1 MVCDS
6 HKSADL
12 GVILQRHNIKF
23 QREKKI
29 ASLNAPKK
37 TFLSSLF
44 KLCQIIC
51 SWAFYQRSAAVSLF
65 SAFWLCVLLHR
76 NVFSWLMMS
85 SLPLLHP
92 STHSQWGSCQNDSDV
107 ESEVIIRGYVCVTA
121 SCFCSFA
128 SLSLSAFL
136 CVKDHDSRKRCW
148 LCDTDGPDAPLT
160 LGFTNGPGLLW
171 ASNLSSWIYLSN
183 RTPVRG
189 LYRCITPWPE
199 GRRWWWA
206 SGGML
211 GSLASGRL
219 AHDQSALGVTV
230 EGERKVLKV
239 EGKQLA
245 QYSWLWS
252 MWGCEDSWRKRTT
265 ACWSRAWWFC
275 GDFSVLEHEASSLPV
290 T

>member
-1 MVCDS
+1 
-6 HKSADL
+6 
-12 GVILQRHNIKF
+12 
-23 QREKKI
+23 
-29 ASLNAPKK
+29 
-37 TFLSSLF
+37 
-44 KLCQIIC
+44 
-51 SWAFYQRSAAVSLF
+51 
-65 SAFWLCVLLHR
+65 
-76 NVFSWLMMS
+76 MS

-92 STHSQWGSCQNDSDV
+92 STHSQWGSCQKWLGCGV
-107 ESEVIIRGYVCVTA
+107 RGYHQRLCVCYRILFLQFCKFV
-121 SCFCSFA
+121 SKCFFF
-128 SLSLSAFL
+128 LL
-136 CVKDHDSRKRCW
+136 CVKDHDSRTRCW

-189 LYRCITPWPE
+189 LYRCITPWPK

>member
-29 ASLNAPKK
+29 ASLNVPKK

-92 STHSQWGSCQNDSDV
+92 STHSQWGSCQKWLGCGV
-107 ESEVIIRGYVCVTA
+107 RGYHQR
-121 SCFCSFA
+121 
-128 SLSLSAFL
+128 L
-136 CVKDHDSRKRCW
+136 CVCYRILFLQICKFVSKCFFVCQRPWQQNKVLIMWHWWPRCTPDS
-148 LCDTDGPDAPLT
+148 
-160 LGFTNGPGLLW
+160 
-171 ASNLSSWIYLSN
+171 
-183 RTPVRG
+183 G
-189 LYRCITPWPE
+189 LY
-199 GRRWWWA
+199 
-206 SGGML
+206 
-211 GSLASGRL
+211 
-219 AHDQSALGVTV
+219 
-230 EGERKVLKV
+230 
-239 EGKQLA
+239 
-245 QYSWLWS
+245 
-252 MWGCEDSWRKRTT
+252 
-265 ACWSRAWWFC
+265 
-275 GDFSVLEHEASSLPV
+275 
-290 T
+290 